1 MALLDNRDPS
11 SESRRPSVLLCLS
24 LQAPWP
30 DLPANVMRFLGGD
43 SQDDGVCLHRMGE
56 RAL

>member
-30 DLPANVMRFLGGD
+30 DLPANVMRFLG
-43 SQDDGVCLHRMGE
+43 DDFSK
-56 RAL
+56 